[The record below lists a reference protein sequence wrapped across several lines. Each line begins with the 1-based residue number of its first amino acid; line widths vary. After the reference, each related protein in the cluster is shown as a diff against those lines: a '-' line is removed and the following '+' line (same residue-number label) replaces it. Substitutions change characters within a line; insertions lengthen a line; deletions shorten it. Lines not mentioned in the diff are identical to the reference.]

1 MDHGY
6 NVDPNKRC
14 RATTKK
20 ERPCALPALV
30 GIDLCA
36 LHSGLA
42 KAKGKPGYGDVSIL
56 EAYKRRLAQG
66 RTAPTPLRAAARR

>member
-6 NVDPNKRC
+6 EVDANKRC

-20 ERPCALPALV
+20 DRPCALNALA

-42 KAKGKPGYGDVSIL
+42 KPAGKPGYGDEKAL
-56 EAYKRRLAQG
+56 AAYKRRLATG
-66 RTAPTPLRAAARR
+66 KKAAAVA